1 MKKLLVILTMAVMII
16 SGCNR
21 IGNNTVPT
29 STHYPDEVPWE
40 LAVEILNR
48 GEVESIFQLHNLTV
62 TLVLKDGAKI
72 KTNEPVIDAVFD
84 EINKCGQPCSSI
96 MIATE

>member
-1 MKKLLVILTMAVMII
+1 MKKLLIILTLAVII

>member
-1 MKKLLVILTMAVMII
+1 MKKLLIKLTLAVII

-21 IGNNTVPT
+21 IGNITVPT
-29 STHYPDEVPWE
+29 STPYPDEVPWE

>member
-1 MKKLLVILTMAVMII
+1 MKKLLIKLTLAVII
-16 SGCNR
+16 SGSNR
-21 IGNNTVPT
+21 IDNNTVPT
-29 STHYPDEVPWE
+29 SAPYPDEVPWE